1 MNGEDQTYLGEDD
14 SESEEEASG
23 SSSSGTEHAETSE
36 HEEEQLKRRGRLL
49 TLLSLSKGC
58 YEVVESDNVTLIS
71 TIDTIN
77 LN

>member
-14 SESEEEASG
+14 SESDEQASG

-36 HEEEQLKRRGRLL
+36 REEEQLKRRGRLL

-58 YEVVESDNVTLIS
+58 YEVVECDDMTLIS